1 MVSKKLKY
9 IKQISSIFIVFLIV
23 FNCIS
28 ICSSVALFEYE
39 AMPCYTN
46 ISYAETVVN
55 ISGLK
60 AECSADLRA
69 INSMTLSIKMELQKN
84 KSGGYETVETWTSSK
99 TGTYLSVSESRLINV
114 FADYRLKVT
123 FTAGTET
130 SIVYDY
136 P

>member
-1 MVSKKLKY
+1 MSKFSKFGNRILSVLVL
-9 IKQISSIFIVFLIV
+9 ILIV
-23 FNCIS
+23 FNCTTS
-28 ICSSVALFEYE
+28 NSVATYDEITPYYINILKEE
-39 AMPCYTN
+39 AT
-46 ISYAETVVN
+46 ID

-60 AECSADLRA
+60 SECSAKLYSK
-69 INSMTLSIKMELQKN
+69 NSLTLLIKMELQKN